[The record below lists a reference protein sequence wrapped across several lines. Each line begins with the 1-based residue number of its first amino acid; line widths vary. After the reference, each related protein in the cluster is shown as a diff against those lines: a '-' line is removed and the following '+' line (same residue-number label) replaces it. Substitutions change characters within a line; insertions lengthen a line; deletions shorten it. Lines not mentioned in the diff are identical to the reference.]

1 MDTGLEKLAEAS
13 SSVLI
18 LKKELAVMEK
28 ELADA
33 SQRAERVLTG
43 ISTLISKL
51 PTELTT
57 NFCSRGHGAGHAG
70 GNCQKPSAESK
81 GEG

>member
-18 LKKELAVMEK
+18 LKKELAAMEK

-33 SQRAERVLTG
+33 SERAERVLTEVIKRIPNYYFERYFVFYFSIYIFRLG
-43 ISTLISKL
+43 
-51 PTELTT
+51 T
-57 NFCSRGHGAGHAG
+57 NP
-70 GNCQKPSAESK
+70 QPK
-81 GEG
+81 

>member
-28 ELADA
+28 ELAEA
-33 SQRAERVLTG
+33 SQRAERVLTEVK
-43 ISTLISKL
+43 ISEFVI
-51 PTELTT
+51 
-57 NFCSRGHGAGHAG
+57 FCRNSVFL
-70 GNCQKPSAESK
+70 QF
-81 GEG
+81 